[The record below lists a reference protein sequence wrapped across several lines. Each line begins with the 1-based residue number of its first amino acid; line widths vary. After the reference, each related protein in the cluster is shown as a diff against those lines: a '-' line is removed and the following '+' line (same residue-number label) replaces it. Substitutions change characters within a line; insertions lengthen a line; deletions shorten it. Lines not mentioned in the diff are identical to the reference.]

1 MGNRGRDLS
10 RTYELADEGTPSGT
24 RTPAAPASGW
34 VPPDPRSNRRSTI
47 LHGSLVGAAVAI
59 LGLPLMA
66 LAILD
71 NVGEGG
77 GSGETV
83 PLVQAVGFGTG
94 GSACGLTGT
103 AGSFPVGTPIR
114 IVASFSPALPADS
127 SVTVSWDRDGTQLT
141 SRREIVRLDDPAD
154 CIYST
159 HESLP
164 PGQYRI
170 EYRVDSS
177 AMPPLAGEFEVTAE

>member
-1 MGNRGRDLS
+1 MS
-10 RTYELADEGTPSGT
+10 RTRELADEGTPSGT
-24 RTPAAPASGW
+24 RTPAAPAPGW

-47 LHGSLVGAAVAI
+47 LLGCLVAAAAAI
-59 LGLPLMA
+59 VVLPLLA

-71 NVGEGG
+71 NVDQDG

-83 PLVQAVGFGTG
+83 PSVQAVGFGTG

-103 AGSFPVGTPIR
+103 ATSFSAGTPIR

-127 SVTVSWDRDGTQLT
+127 SVTVFWERDGTQLT
-141 SRREIVRLDDPAD
+141 SRREIVRLDEPAD
-154 CIYST
+154 CIFST

-164 PGQYRI
+164 AGHYRI
-170 EYRVDSS
+170 EYQVDSS